1 MKNQG
6 NFDKFQLNGEVL
18 PLENYSIQAKNLLES
33 IVQDYESNLKSI
45 HKDIFYLSEI
55 KKIRFTIKSRIRK
68 ITDLAEIKNNQQDDF
83 FTVIVFNEDYFEI
96 LNEELIKLGLN
107 TKRDGQFIKVFKKEL
122 TYNQLMSIVDDI
134 EKIKNRTLTKCSK
147 AKSEPVIRARTA
159 LENQFIEPAVSR
171 ETFNQCEILQKKAID
186 LIDLVT
192 QKRIK
197 EILGETYFEK
207 YISEKI

>member
-1 MKNQG
+1 MIYN
-6 NFDKFQLNGEVL
+6 NGEVL

-33 IVQDYESNLKSI
+33 IVQDYESVLGSI
-45 HKDIFYLSEI
+45 HQDIFYLSEI
-55 KKIRFTIKSRIRK
+55 KKIRLSINSRIRK

-96 LNEELIKLGLN
+96 LNEELIKLELN

>member
-1 MKNQG
+1 M
-6 NFDKFQLNGEVL
+6 L

-45 HKDIFYLSEI
+45 HKDIFYLNEI
-55 KKIRFTIKSRIRK
+55 KKIRFTINSRIRK
-68 ITDLAEIKNNQQDDF
+68 ITDLAEIKNNQKDDF
-83 FTVIVFNEDYFEI
+83 FTIIVFNEDYFEI
-96 LNEELIKLGLN
+96 LNEELIKLELN

-134 EKIKNRTLTKCSK
+134 EKIKNRTLTRCSK

-197 EILGETYFEK
+197 EILGENYFEK

>member
-1 MKNQG
+1 M
-6 NFDKFQLNGEVL
+6 L

-45 HKDIFYLSEI
+45 HKDIFYLNEI
-55 KKIRFTIKSRIRK
+55 KKIRFTINSRIRK
-68 ITDLAEIKNNQQDDF
+68 INDLAEIKNNQQDNF
-83 FTVIVFNEDYFEI
+83 FTIIVFNEDYFEI
-96 LNEELIKLGLN
+96 LNEELIKLELN

-134 EKIKNRTLTKCSK
+134 EKIKNRTLTRCSK

>member
-1 MKNQG
+1 M
-6 NFDKFQLNGEVL
+6 L

-55 KKIRFTIKSRIRK
+55 KKIRFTINSRIRK

-83 FTVIVFNEDYFEI
+83 FTIIVFNEDYFEI
-96 LNEELIKLGLN
+96 LNDELIKLELN

-134 EKIKNRTLTKCSK
+134 EKIKNRTLTRCSK

-171 ETFNQCEILQKKAID
+171 ETFNQCEILQKKATD
-186 LIDLVT
+186 LIDLIT

-197 EILGETYFEK
+197 DILGETFFEK

>member
-1 MKNQG
+1 
-6 NFDKFQLNGEVL
+6 VL

-45 HKDIFYLSEI
+45 HKDIFYLNEI
-55 KKIRFTIKSRIRK
+55 KKIRFTINSRIRK
-68 ITDLAEIKNNQQDDF
+68 ITDLAEIKNNQKDDF

-96 LNEELIKLGLN
+96 LNEELIKLELN

>member
-1 MKNQG
+1 
-6 NFDKFQLNGEVL
+6 VL

-33 IVQDYESNLKSI
+33 IVQDYESNLKNI
-45 HKDIFYLSEI
+45 HKDIFYLNEI
-55 KKIRFTIKSRIRK
+55 KKIRFTINNRIRK
-68 ITDLAEIKNNQQDDF
+68 ITDLAEIKNNQQDNF
-83 FTVIVFNEDYFEI
+83 FTIIVFNEDYFEI
-96 LNEELIKLGLN
+96 LNEELIKLELN

-134 EKIKNRTLTKCSK
+134 EKIKNRTLTRCSK

>member
-1 MKNQG
+1 M
-6 NFDKFQLNGEVL
+6 L

-45 HKDIFYLSEI
+45 HKDIFYLNEI
-55 KKIRFTIKSRIRK
+55 KKIRFTINSRIRK

-83 FTVIVFNEDYFEI
+83 FTIIVFNEDYFEI
-96 LNEELIKLGLN
+96 LNEELIKLELN

>member
-1 MKNQG
+1 
-6 NFDKFQLNGEVL
+6 VL

-45 HKDIFYLSEI
+45 HKDIFYLNEI
-55 KKIRFTIKSRIRK
+55 KKIRFTINSRIRK
-68 ITDLAEIKNNQQDDF
+68 ITDLAEIKNNQQDNF
-83 FTVIVFNEDYFEI
+83 FTIIVFNEDYFEI
-96 LNEELIKLGLN
+96 LNEELIKLELN

-134 EKIKNRTLTKCSK
+134 EKIKNRTLTRCSK

-159 LENQFIEPAVSR
+159 LENQFIEPAISR

-207 YISEKI
+207 YINEKI

>member
-1 MKNQG
+1 M
-6 NFDKFQLNGEVL
+6 L

-45 HKDIFYLSEI
+45 HKDIFYLNEI
-55 KKIRFTIKSRIRK
+55 KKIRFTINSRIRK
-68 ITDLAEIKNNQQDDF
+68 ITDLAEIKNNQQDNF
-83 FTVIVFNEDYFEI
+83 FTIIVFNEDYFEI
-96 LNEELIKLGLN
+96 LNEELIKLELN
-107 TKRDGQFIKVFKKEL
+107 TKRDGQFIKVFKKQL

-134 EKIKNRTLTKCSK
+134 EKIKNRTLTRCSK

>member
-1 MKNQG
+1 M
-6 NFDKFQLNGEVL
+6 
-18 PLENYSIQAKNLLES
+18 
-33 IVQDYESNLKSI
+33 
-45 HKDIFYLSEI
+45 
-55 KKIRFTIKSRIRK
+55 
-68 ITDLAEIKNNQQDDF
+68 
-83 FTVIVFNEDYFEI
+83 FNEDYFEI
-96 LNEELIKLGLN
+96 LNEELIKLELN

-134 EKIKNRTLTKCSK
+134 EKIKNRTLTRCSK

>member
-1 MKNQG
+1 
-6 NFDKFQLNGEVL
+6 VL

-45 HKDIFYLSEI
+45 HKDIFYLNEI
-55 KKIRFTIKSRIRK
+55 KKIRFTINSRIRK

-96 LNEELIKLGLN
+96 LNEELIKLELN

>member
-1 MKNQG
+1 M
-6 NFDKFQLNGEVL
+6 L

-33 IVQDYESNLKSI
+33 IVQDYESNLKNI
-45 HKDIFYLSEI
+45 HKDIFYLNEI
-55 KKIRFTIKSRIRK
+55 KKIRFTINNRIRK
-68 ITDLAEIKNNQQDDF
+68 ITDLAEIKNNQQDNF
-83 FTVIVFNEDYFEI
+83 FTIIVFNEDYFEI
-96 LNEELIKLGLN
+96 VNEELIKLELN